1 MGSDQAGTSGTLGGF
16 ASMSRFVVTGCP
28 RSGTKYTARL
38 FRTLGI
44 SCGHEAVFGTGQGEA
59 REPIDWSGF
68 VGDSSWL
75 AVPCLPLDGVIVLH
89 QVRDPLEFARS
100 IAGIGF
106 LDDPDPPRL
115 TRKQRVAVVRRYAPE
130 VFEPETPV
138 ERAALFW
145 DAWNRRAETHAAI
158 TYRLEDLD
166 EELLVRLGR
175 LLELPIHE
183 DAARL
188 ALATVSRRVN
198 RRPRDESVSFAT
210 IAPTV
215 ADLATRYGY

>member
-1 MGSDQAGTSGTLGGF
+1 
-16 ASMSRFVVTGCP
+16 MSRFVVTGCP
-28 RSGTKYTARL
+28 RSGTGYTAQL
-38 FRTLGI
+38 FRALGI
-44 SCGHEAVFGTGQGEA
+44 SCGHEAVFGRRQGLG
-59 REPIDWSGF
+59 REPIDWSKF

-89 QVRDPLEFARS
+89 QVRDPLEFVRS
-100 IAGIGF
+100 LVGIRF
-106 LDDPDPPRL
+106 LEDPDPPPPR
-115 TRKQRVAVVRRYAPE
+115 REQFVEFVEVVRRHAPE
-130 VFEPETPV
+130 VFEPETQV
-138 ERAALFW
+138 ERAALLW
-145 DAWNRRAETHAAI
+145 ETWNRRAETHATI

-198 RRPRDESVSFAT
+198 RRPREESVSYAT
-210 IAPTV
+210 VAPTV

>member
-1 MGSDQAGTSGTLGGF
+1 
-16 ASMSRFVVTGCP
+16 MSRFVVTGCP
-28 RSGTKYTARL
+28 RSGTGYTAKL
-38 FRTLGI
+38 FRALGI
-44 SCGHEAVFGTGQGEA
+44 SCGHESVFGRRQGVG

-89 QVRDPLEFARS
+89 QVRDPLEFVRS
-100 IAGIGF
+100 LVGIRF
-106 LDDPDPPRL
+106 LEDPDPPRPL
-115 TRKQRVAVVRRYAPE
+115 RKQFVEVVRRHAPE
-130 VFEPETPV
+130 VFEPETQV
-138 ERAALFW
+138 ERAALLW
-145 DAWNRRAETHAAI
+145 ETWNRRAERHATI

-175 LLELPIHE
+175 LLELPIDE
-183 DAARL
+183 EAAQL
-188 ALATVSRRVN
+188 ALAAVSRRVN
-198 RRPRDESVSFAT
+198 RRRRDESVSYAT